1 MDINNQ
7 QFTTYLRSALHYLY
21 DPDQLR
27 RSPLTILFSI
37 SDRMDASAVLQKMLL
52 EAIED
57 LKPGD
62 DEPPQSRSWVVYDVL
77 FFRYVRGYTREAVA
91 NQLGI
96 SDRQFSREQRSAIE
110 TLAVSLW
117 KTYGLENK
125 PSPAS
130 SAGDEAPP
138 LDDEKM
144 DDSAWVENLPVEKP
158 SAWIPVIQSV
168 LELVQ
173 PLLDQHAVL
182 LEYEPE
188 DSLAAQVVPQYT
200 LRHALLNILG
210 LLIPLAKGGS
220 LLLIPTLQDQ
230 QLIIK
235 TERILSEE
243 VEPVQEEL
251 TRNSGLQ
258 VANQLVEHAGGWLTI
273 ENGAGFAMITIAIPV
288 LEQIPVLVIDDN
300 ADTLQLFQR
309 YAQGTRFSVICTQ
322 NPEEA
327 KKLVETYRPRIVLL
341 DLMMPEVDG
350 WELLARLRQMH
361 APSQMALVICSIL
374 PQESLARA
382 LGASGFLQKPVLPQ
396 DFLNTLEQQ
405 LKGLEPDEPTP

>member
-1 MDINNQ
+1 MKPRRWMTRRW
-7 QFTTYLRSALHYLY
+7 TTL
-21 DPDQLR
+21 
-27 RSPLTILFSI
+27 
-37 SDRMDASAVLQKMLL
+37 
-52 EAIED
+52 
-57 LKPGD
+57 
-62 DEPPQSRSWVVYDVL
+62 
-77 FFRYVRGYTREAVA
+77 
-91 NQLGI
+91 
-96 SDRQFSREQRSAIE
+96 
-110 TLAVSLW
+110 
-117 KTYGLENK
+117 
-125 PSPAS
+125 
-130 SAGDEAPP
+130 
-138 LDDEKM
+138 
-144 DDSAWVENLPVEKP
+144 AWVENLPVEKP

-173 PLLDQHAVL
+173 PLLDQHAVM

-243 VEPVQEEL
+243 VEPAQEEL

-327 KKLVETYRPRIVLL
+327 KKLVETHRPRIVLL

-361 APSQMALVICSIL
+361 PPSQMALVICSIL